1 MLMDIRPLDSNGL
14 KWSFTARRVAQTDA
28 VALTTDL
35 RFAQVGDLVLCQVEA
50 IGQHRKIQL
59 ADRRPSELYPG
70 DRVVLCLGNRYAPDQ
85 FEGFAELSPDGADML
100 AGGGIV
106 GRMQQAHLKMAPPT
120 RMRPLGLLCDATGQ
134 VLNVADYAL
143 AASTIPDHVT
153 VLGVFGASMNA
164 GKTTAAVSLAHG
176 LAQAGFRVA
185 GVKAT
190 GTGAFGDFNAFEDAG
205 VPALD
210 FTDAGMPTTYLMPM
224 PRIEAGFHTLVGTA
238 ADRGAQIV
246 VVEIA
251 DGVFQNETA
260 AILRGGSIRDR
271 LDGVLF
277 AAPDALGA
285 MGGADILTR
294 HGLRPFAISGMVT
307 CSPLAQAEAAAAT
320 NLPLLSRADLIS
332 PDMIL
337 PIVGSRLRQAP
348 QRVQAV
354 A

>member
-1 MLMDIRPLDSNGL
+1 MLLDIRPLDSQGL
-14 KWSFTARRVAQTDA
+14 KWSFTTRRVTQADA
-28 VALTTDL
+28 VAMTVDL
-35 RFAQVGDLVLCQVEA
+35 RDAQVGDLVLCEVETL
-50 IGQHRKIQL
+50 GQHRKIQL
-59 ADRRPSELYPG
+59 SDQRASELYPG

-85 FEGFAELSPDGADML
+85 FEGFAQLSPEGADML
-100 AGGGIV
+100 AAGGIV
-106 GRMQQAHLKMAPPT
+106 GRMNRAHQKMAAPT
-120 RMRPLGLLCDATGQ
+120 RMRPIGLLCHGTGQ

-143 AASTIPDHVT
+143 PARTIPDDVT

-176 LAQAGFRVA
+176 LARAGFRVA

-210 FTDAGMPTTYLMPM
+210 FTDAGMPTTYMMPM
-224 PRIEAGFHTLVGTA
+224 PRIEAGFRTLIGTA
-238 ADRGAQIV
+238 AERGAQIV

-251 DGVFQNETA
+251 DGVFQAETA

-271 LDGVLF
+271 LDAVLF

-285 MGGADILTR
+285 MGGADVMTR

-307 CSPLAQAEAAAAT
+307 CSPLAQSEAAAAT
-320 NLPLLSRADLIS
+320 NLPLLSRQDLIC
-332 PDMIL
+332 PNAIMPL
-337 PIVGSRLRQAP
+337 LQSRLRQS
-348 QRVQAV
+348 QSMEAV

>member
-1 MLMDIRPLDSNGL
+1 MLMDIRSLDRTGL
-14 KWSFTARRVAQTDA
+14 KWSFTSRRVTQADA
-28 VALTTDL
+28 FAVTADL
-35 RFAQVGDLVLCQVEA
+35 RAAQVGDLVLCQVEA
-50 IGQHRKIQL
+50 VGQHRKIQL

-106 GRMQQAHLKMAPPT
+106 GRMNRAHMKMAAPT
-120 RMRPLGLLCDATGQ
+120 RMRPLGLLCNAMGQ
-134 VLNVADYAL
+134 VLNVAAYAL
-143 AASTIPDHVT
+143 PARIIPDDVT

-176 LAQAGFRVA
+176 LSRAGFRVA

-210 FTDAGMPTTYLMPM
+210 FTDAGMPTTYLAPM
-224 PRIEAGFHTLVGTA
+224 QQIEAGFHTLVGTA
-238 ADRGAQIV
+238 AQRGAQIV

-251 DGVFQNETA
+251 DGVFQTETA
-260 AILRGGSIRDR
+260 AILRGGAIRDR

-277 AAPDALGA
+277 AASDALGA
-285 MGGADILTR
+285 MGGTDILTR
-294 HGLRPFAISGMVT
+294 HGLRPFAVSGMVT

-320 NLPLLSRADLIS
+320 GLPLLSRQDLIC
-332 PDMIL
+332 PDMVM
-337 PIVGSRLRQAP
+337 PVVGRHLRQAP
-348 QRVQAV
+348 QVQAV